1 MSVRKGYTVAYGPLI
16 FTFWTDRIEVAT
28 LPAGAI
34 APIDWEALLPLL
46 ALIVD
51 TAAVAVRDTIAQLKA
66 AAEAEQDPERRRLL
80 LERVERLEK
89 LAGRL
94 PLISS
99 ILKQPV

>member
-1 MSVRKGYTVAYGPLI
+1 MSVRKGYAVAYGPLI
-16 FTFWTDRIEVAT
+16 FAFWTERIEVIT
-28 LPAGAI
+28 VPAGST

-66 AAEAEQDPERRRLL
+66 VAEAEQDPERKRLL
-80 LERVERLEK
+80 LERIERLEK

-94 PLISS
+94 PLIST
-99 ILKQPV
+99 ILKQQV